1 MATDSIVYKE
11 RLTVLLNTHPY
22 LLIIPSSHG
31 ILHTVHTALYT
42 EDMGGCTDIAYV
54 SQE

>member
-11 RLTVLLNTHPY
+11 RLTVFMNTHPY

-31 ILHTVHTALYT
+31 ILHTIHTALYT
-42 EDMGGCTDIAYV
+42 EGMGGCSVIAYV
-54 SQE
+54 SQW